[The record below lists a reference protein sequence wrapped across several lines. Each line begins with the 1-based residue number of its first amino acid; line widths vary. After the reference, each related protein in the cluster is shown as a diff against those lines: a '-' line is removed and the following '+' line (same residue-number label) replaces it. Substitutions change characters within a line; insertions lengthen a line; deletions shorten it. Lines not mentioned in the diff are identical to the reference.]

1 MSEYCANLVRLSSEC
16 HDPICFPIFSPIV
29 RECLFKMARVR
40 LDVGETVAV
49 QDDFSLE
56 FFLIVELAL
65 AMGKP
70 ANRGRSYDAV
80 SAVCP

>member
-1 MSEYCANLVRLSSEC
+1 
-16 HDPICFPIFSPIV
+16 
-29 RECLFKMARVR
+29 MARVR
-40 LDVGETVAV
+40 LDVGETVAI

-80 SAVCP
+80 SAVCPVQAPLMRFRVIEP